1 MPSTNLL
8 VATSASCSSPSCLS
22 KRHDP
27 LRDKDFLVIFGLLE
41 HLLDNCVRLSIS
53 ATTFPALSTA
63 TVTLQHVA
71 SRGNYEKDTDR
82 YNYVGEEERT

>member
-1 MPSTNLL
+1 IPSTNLL

-27 LRDKDFLVIFGLLE
+27 LRDKAFLVIFGLLE

-63 TVTLQHVA
+63 TVSLCNMLHREVITKKILI
-71 SRGNYEKDTDR
+71 DT
-82 YNYVGEEERT
+82 TM